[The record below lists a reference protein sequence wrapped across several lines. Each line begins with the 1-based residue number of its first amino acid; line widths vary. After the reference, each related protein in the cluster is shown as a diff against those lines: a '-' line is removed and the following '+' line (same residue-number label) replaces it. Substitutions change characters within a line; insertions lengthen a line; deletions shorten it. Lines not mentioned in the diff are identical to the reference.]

1 MNIENK
7 AKCYRVAFQVF
18 QKNPL
23 VQNLSYPKEKKDLIF
38 NCNIGVFEVRY
49 ILKVKADLLI
59 LRAEVEFPRK
69 PDEEI
74 MKIAESYMKDE
85 KRVRF
90 TAFDEKMIIQ
100 TSVPYPNIADEDA
113 EVMLLENTE
122 YFLSF
127 ICDESKLEYLEKQ
140 GAKNNNKSKKI
151 LDTNKADK
159 TEGLSTNEQEGT
171 LCKTDNDIED
181 VKKSEEIEER
191 ATSLFLDLEKECN
204 QNDVLVTNKR
214 TEIQTEQ
221 EGKKEE
227 LQKKNTVN
235 YTAEKNKEV
244 RGCKDTGEN
253 GIKKN
258 EKNSDEKEIGLRK
271 ENHEKSLPNNSFSK
285 SRNKSKT
292 LSDQAV
298 DTNFFMEEYEVVKPK
313 EDQDKREVEFKESKE
328 IRNKIVQNEAEKQK
342 ASEYTLQTSINDEDK
357 IEALTK
363 ENRELKSK
371 IQKMLDEYEQRF
383 SDIDENNKKSRKK
396 LEETIAN
403 LMKANNENLEIREK
417 IKELEVE
424 KKSCENELVKVKKE
438 CEMLHE
444 ANNNNKD
451 KERISELESSKRS
464 LLSDRES
471 LKNVICE
478 LEKEIEEMKKNH
490 QDQKTKENNL
500 YNVLEEKNNAIEQL
514 NEQIVELKK
523 SNEELRNEDSKKN
536 KLINEQE
543 SDLYRL
549 RKKEDELTRL
559 EAQCKTLEEQVQK
572 DQLRTMK
579 SDDVLMSREQEI
591 ERMRVALETSKTTL
605 LTTMQ
610 EKDELANELI
620 QSKAEISNIKM
631 ELQSTKLHMS
641 DYEKIKEEKNK
652 LKIKCD
658 NFYDVDKEAIVK
670 ENEIIKSENE
680 ELIRKQQ
687 QLSWEIENIRS
698 EMNIKQKKIIDE
710 CNESLNAMKGKV
722 SVQNSEKKELE
733 EKLQCREAEYEKLF
747 KETELLRTCDYR
759 ETLKNRGITAS
770 VIVGK
775 TPNTYAAEFNNCKI
789 LIDGTNHVLMIQK
802 QIKAFSRCQKII
814 KQWNDENITESYLIE
829 GKLLTCKKTMSNN
842 IVADIEAVT
851 ERMAQIK

>member
-1 MNIENK
+1 MSRASCLIFMNIENK
-7 AKCYRVAFQVF
+7 AKCYRGAFQVF

-38 NCNIGVFEVRY
+38 NCNIGVFEVSY

-59 LRAEVEFPRK
+59 LRAEAKFPRK

-74 MKIAESYMKDE
+74 MEIAESYMKDE

-159 TEGLSTNEQEGT
+159 TEGLSINEQEGT

-181 VKKSEEIEER
+181 VKKSDGIEER
-191 ATSLFLDLEKECN
+191 ATALFLDLEKE
-204 QNDVLVTNKR
+204 
-214 TEIQTEQ
+214 ES
-221 EGKKEE
+221 
-227 LQKKNTVN
+227 QKKSTVD

-244 RGCKDTGEN
+244 RECKDTGEN

-258 EKNSDEKEIGLRK
+258 EKKSDEKEIGLRK
-271 ENHEKSLPNNSFSK
+271 GKHEKSLPNNSFSK

-313 EDQDKREVEFKESKE
+313 EDQDKREVEFKEPEE
-328 IRNKIVQNEAEKQK
+328 IRNKIVQNEAEKLK
-342 ASEYTLQTSINDEDK
+342 ASEYTLQTPINDENK

-417 IKELEVE
+417 IKKLKDE
-424 KKSCENELVKVKKE
+424 KKSCESELAKIQEE
-438 CEMLHE
+438 CEMLRE

-451 KERISELESSKRS
+451 KEHISELESSKRS

-471 LKNVICE
+471 LKNVIRE

-490 QDQKTKENNL
+490 QDQRAKENNL

-549 RKKEDELTRL
+549 RKKEDELIRL

-710 CNESLNAMKGKV
+710 CNESLNAMKGKI

>member
-7 AKCYRVAFQVF
+7 AKCYRGAFQVF

-38 NCNIGVFEVRY
+38 NCNIGVFEVSY

-59 LRAEVEFPRK
+59 LRAEAKFPRK

-74 MKIAESYMKDE
+74 MEIAESYMKDE

-159 TEGLSTNEQEGT
+159 TEGLSINEQEST

-181 VKKSEEIEER
+181 VKKSDGIEER
-191 ATSLFLDLEKECN
+191 ATALFLDLEKE
-204 QNDVLVTNKR
+204 
-214 TEIQTEQ
+214 ES
-221 EGKKEE
+221 
-227 LQKKNTVN
+227 QKKSTVD

-244 RGCKDTGEN
+244 RECKDTGEN
-253 GIKKN
+253 EIKKN
-258 EKNSDEKEIGLRK
+258 EKKSDEKEIGLRK
-271 ENHEKSLPNNSFSK
+271 GNHEKSLPNNSFSK

-313 EDQDKREVEFKESKE
+313 EDQDKREVEFKESEE
-328 IRNKIVQNEAEKQK
+328 IRNKIVQNEAEKLK
-342 ASEYTLQTSINDEDK
+342 ASEYTLQTPINDENK

-417 IKELEVE
+417 IKKLKDE
-424 KKSCENELVKVKKE
+424 KKSCESELAKIQE
-438 CEMLHE
+438 EYEMLRE
-444 ANNNNKD
+444 AHNNNKD
-451 KERISELESSKRS
+451 KEHISELESSKRS

-471 LKNVICE
+471 LKNVIRE

-490 QDQKTKENNL
+490 QDQRAKENNL

-549 RKKEDELTRL
+549 RKKEDELIRL

-802 QIKAFSRCQKII
+802 QIKAFSRCQKMI

>member
-7 AKCYRVAFQVF
+7 AKCYRGAFQVF

-38 NCNIGVFEVRY
+38 NCNIGVFEVSY

-59 LRAEVEFPRK
+59 LRAEAKFPRK

-74 MKIAESYMKDE
+74 MEIAESYMKDE

-159 TEGLSTNEQEGT
+159 TEGLSINEQEGT

-181 VKKSEEIEER
+181 VKKSDGIEER
-191 ATSLFLDLEKECN
+191 ATALFLDLEKE
-204 QNDVLVTNKR
+204 
-214 TEIQTEQ
+214 ES
-221 EGKKEE
+221 
-227 LQKKNTVN
+227 QKKSTVD

-244 RGCKDTGEN
+244 RECKDTGEN

-258 EKNSDEKEIGLRK
+258 EKKSDEKEIGLRK
-271 ENHEKSLPNNSFSK
+271 GKHEKSLPNNSFSK

-313 EDQDKREVEFKESKE
+313 EDQDKREVEFKEPEE
-328 IRNKIVQNEAEKQK
+328 IRNKIVQNEAEKLK
-342 ASEYTLQTSINDEDK
+342 ASEYTLQTPINDENK

-417 IKELEVE
+417 IKKLKDE
-424 KKSCENELVKVKKE
+424 KKSCESELAKIQEE
-438 CEMLHE
+438 CEMLRE

-451 KERISELESSKRS
+451 KEHISELESSKRS

-471 LKNVICE
+471 LKNVIRE

-490 QDQKTKENNL
+490 QDQRAKENNL

-549 RKKEDELTRL
+549 RKKEDELNRM

-710 CNESLNAMKGKV
+710 CNESLNAMKGKI

>member
-7 AKCYRVAFQVF
+7 AKCYRGAFQVF

-38 NCNIGVFEVRY
+38 NCNIGVFEVSY

-59 LRAEVEFPRK
+59 LRAEAKFPRK

-74 MKIAESYMKDE
+74 MEIAESYMKDE

-159 TEGLSTNEQEGT
+159 TEGLSINEQEGT

-181 VKKSEEIEER
+181 VKKSDGIEER
-191 ATSLFLDLEKECN
+191 ATALFLDLEKE
-204 QNDVLVTNKR
+204 
-214 TEIQTEQ
+214 ES
-221 EGKKEE
+221 
-227 LQKKNTVN
+227 QKKSTVD

-244 RGCKDTGEN
+244 RECKDTGEN

-258 EKNSDEKEIGLRK
+258 EKKSDEKEIGLRK
-271 ENHEKSLPNNSFSK
+271 GNHEKSLPNNSFSK

-313 EDQDKREVEFKESKE
+313 EDQDKREVEFKESEE
-328 IRNKIVQNEAEKQK
+328 IRNKIVQNEAEKLK
-342 ASEYTLQTSINDEDK
+342 ASEYTLQTPINDENK

-417 IKELEVE
+417 IKKLKDE
-424 KKSCENELVKVKKE
+424 KKSCESELAKIQEE
-438 CEMLHE
+438 CEMLRE

-451 KERISELESSKRS
+451 KEHISELESSKRS

-471 LKNVICE
+471 LKNVIRE

-490 QDQKTKENNL
+490 QDQREKENNL

-549 RKKEDELTRL
+549 RKKEDELIRL

>member
-1 MNIENK
+1 MSRASCLIFMNIENK
-7 AKCYRVAFQVF
+7 AKCYRGAFQVF

-38 NCNIGVFEVRY
+38 NCNIGVFEVSY

-59 LRAEVEFPRK
+59 LRAEAKFPRK

-74 MKIAESYMKDE
+74 MEIAESYMKDE

-159 TEGLSTNEQEGT
+159 TEGLSINEQEGT

-181 VKKSEEIEER
+181 VKKSDGIEER
-191 ATSLFLDLEKECN
+191 ATALFLDLEKE
-204 QNDVLVTNKR
+204 
-214 TEIQTEQ
+214 ES
-221 EGKKEE
+221 
-227 LQKKNTVN
+227 QKKSTVD

-244 RGCKDTGEN
+244 RECKDTGEN

-258 EKNSDEKEIGLRK
+258 EKKSDEKEIGLRK
-271 ENHEKSLPNNSFSK
+271 GNHEKSLPNNSFSK

-313 EDQDKREVEFKESKE
+313 EDQDKREVEFKESEE
-328 IRNKIVQNEAEKQK
+328 IRNKIVQNEAEKLK
-342 ASEYTLQTSINDEDK
+342 ASEYTLQTPINDENK

-417 IKELEVE
+417 IKKLKDE
-424 KKSCENELVKVKKE
+424 KKSCESELAKIQEE
-438 CEMLHE
+438 CEMLRE

-451 KERISELESSKRS
+451 KEHISELESSKRS

-471 LKNVICE
+471 LKNVIRE

-490 QDQKTKENNL
+490 QDQREKENNL

-549 RKKEDELTRL
+549 RKKEDELIRL

>member
-38 NCNIGVFEVRY
+38 NCNIGVFEVSY

-59 LRAEVEFPRK
+59 LRAEAEFPRK

-74 MKIAESYMKDE
+74 MEIAESYMKDE

-140 GAKNNNKSKKI
+140 GAKNNNKRKKI

-181 VKKSEEIEER
+181 VKKRDGIEER
-191 ATSLFLDLEKECN
+191 ATSLFLDLEKE
-204 QNDVLVTNKR
+204 
-214 TEIQTEQ
+214 ES
-221 EGKKEE
+221 
-227 LQKKNTVN
+227 QKKSTVD

-244 RGCKDTGEN
+244 RGCKNIGES
-253 GIKKN
+253 GIRKN
-258 EKNSDEKEIGLRK
+258 EKKPDEKETGLRK
-271 ENHEKSLPNNSFSK
+271 ENHKKLLPDNSFSK
-285 SRNKSKT
+285 SKNKSKT

-313 EDQDKREVEFKESKE
+313 EDQNKREDQDKREVEFKESEE
-328 IRNKIVQNEAEKQK
+328 IRNKIVQNDAEKQK
-342 ASEYTLQTSINDEDK
+342 ASEYTLQTPINDENK

-383 SDIDENNKKSRKK
+383 SDVDENNKKSRKK

-572 DQLRTMK
+572 NQLRTMK

-680 ELIRKQQ
+680 ELISKQQ
-687 QLSWEIENIRS
+687 QLSLEIENIRS
-698 EMNIKQKKIIDE
+698 EMDIKQKKIIDE

-722 SVQNSEKKELE
+722 SVRNSEKKELE
-733 EKLQCREAEYEKLF
+733 EKLQYREAEYEKLL

-759 ETLKNRGITAS
+759 DTLKNRGITAS

-802 QIKAFSRCQKII
+802 QIKTFSRCQKTI
-814 KQWNDENITESYLIE
+814 KQWNDENITESYLID

>member
-7 AKCYRVAFQVF
+7 AKCYRGAFQVF

-38 NCNIGVFEVRY
+38 NCNIGVFEVSY

-59 LRAEVEFPRK
+59 LRAEAKFPRK

-74 MKIAESYMKDE
+74 MEIAESYMKDE

-159 TEGLSTNEQEGT
+159 TEGLSINEQEGT

-181 VKKSEEIEER
+181 VKKSDGIEER
-191 ATSLFLDLEKECN
+191 ATALFLDLEKE
-204 QNDVLVTNKR
+204 
-214 TEIQTEQ
+214 ES
-221 EGKKEE
+221 
-227 LQKKNTVN
+227 QKKSTVD

-244 RGCKDTGEN
+244 RECKDTGEN

-258 EKNSDEKEIGLRK
+258 EKKSDEKEIGLRK
-271 ENHEKSLPNNSFSK
+271 GNHEKSLPNNSFSK

-313 EDQDKREVEFKESKE
+313 EDQDKREVEFKESEE
-328 IRNKIVQNEAEKQK
+328 IRNKIVQNEAEKLK
-342 ASEYTLQTSINDEDK
+342 ASEYTLQTPINDENK

-417 IKELEVE
+417 IKKLKDE
-424 KKSCENELVKVKKE
+424 KKSCESELAKIQEE
-438 CEMLHE
+438 CEMLRE

-451 KERISELESSKRS
+451 KEHISELESSKRS

-471 LKNVICE
+471 LKNVIRE

-490 QDQKTKENNL
+490 QDQRAKEKNL

-549 RKKEDELTRL
+549 RKKEDELIRL